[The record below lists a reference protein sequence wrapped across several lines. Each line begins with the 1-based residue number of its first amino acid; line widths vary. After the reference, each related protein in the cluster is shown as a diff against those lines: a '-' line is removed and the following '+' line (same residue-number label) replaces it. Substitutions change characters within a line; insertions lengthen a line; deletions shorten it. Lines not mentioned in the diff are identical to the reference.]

1 MNELWDGNVLVR
13 PGPSPR
19 HQLIIEALASALRV
33 GRGDLQVLVG
43 VTVRLSEHR
52 MVIPDIVVTGPI
64 DLDDPVVD
72 AAAVRLVV
80 EVVSPVSATVDTTL
94 KMHGYAEAGIPW
106 YLLVE
111 QDSHA
116 LRGHFLVAGAY
127 EERSFLGLE
136 SLLSRR

>member
-43 VTVRLSEHR
+43 VTVRLNDQR
-52 MVIPDIVVTGPI
+52 MVVPDIVVTGPI
-64 DLDDPVVD
+64 DLDEPVVD
-72 AAAVRLVV
+72 ASSVRLVV
-80 EVVSPVSATVDTTL
+80 EVVSPASTTVDHTL

-111 QDSHA
+111 QDTHA
-116 LRGHFLVAGAY
+116 LRGHFLVRGAY
-127 EERSFLGLE
+127 EERSVLQLE
-136 SLLSRR
+136 HLLR

>member
-33 GRGDLQVLVG
+33 GRTDLQVLVG
-43 VTVRLSEHR
+43 ITVRLNEQR

-64 DLDDPVVD
+64 DLDAPMVD
-72 AAAVRLVV
+72 AAHVRLVV
-80 EVVSPVSATVDTTL
+80 EVVSPASATLDTTL

-116 LRGHFLVAGAY
+116 LRGHFLVGGVY
-127 EERSFLGLE
+127 EERSVLQLEQLLG
-136 SLLSRR
+136 

>member
-43 VTVRLSEHR
+43 VTVRLNDQR
-52 MVIPDIVVTGPI
+52 MVVPDIVVTGAI
-64 DLDDPVVD
+64 DLDEPVVD
-72 AAAVRLVV
+72 ASSVRLVV
-80 EVVSPVSATVDTTL
+80 EVVSPASTTVDHTL

-111 QDSHA
+111 QDTHA
-116 LRGHFLVAGAY
+116 LRGHFLVGGAY
-127 EERSFLGLE
+127 EERSVLQLE
-136 SLLSRR
+136 HLLR

>member
-13 PGPSPR
+13 PGPTPR
-19 HQLIIEALASALRV
+19 HQLIVEALAAALRV

-43 VTVRLSEHR
+43 VTVRLNDQR

-64 DLDDPVVD
+64 DLDETVVD

-80 EVVSPVSATVDTTL
+80 EVVSPVSETVDNTL

-116 LRGHFLVAGAY
+116 LRGHFLVHGVY
-127 EERSFLGLE
+127 EERSVLE
-136 SLLSRR
+136 LEQLLQ